1 MSLLFDEN
9 LSPSLPKRLADIFPG
24 SHHVQEFNYSS
35 MPDIEVW
42 RLAAEQALCI
52 VSSDSD
58 FYALSF
64 TQGPPPKVIW
74 LQTNAG
80 RTDDIER
87 CLRDSRSDI
96 TTFLADPGEGLL
108 YLVV

>member
-9 LSPSLPKRLADIFPG
+9 LSPSLPQRLADVFPG
-24 SHHVQEFNYSS
+24 SFHVRSFNYSS

-42 RLAAEQALCI
+42 RLAQEQELCI
-52 VSSDSD
+52 VSADAD

-74 LQTNAG
+74 LQVNAG
-80 RTDDIER
+80 KTADIED
-87 CLRDSRSDI
+87 CLRASHKLVRS
-96 TTFLADPGEGLL
+96 FLANADEAILIL
-108 YLVV
+108 QV